1 MTFRLG
7 GYGIEYDGDPEAYV
21 QAHIEFGYNAAYMP
35 NTSIENRDEI
45 TALVKSFGKSGHG

>member
-7 GYGIEYDGDPEAYV
+7 GYGIEYEGDPEAYV

-35 NTSIENRDEI
+35 NISIESRDE
-45 TALVKSFGKSGHG
+45 SNRPG